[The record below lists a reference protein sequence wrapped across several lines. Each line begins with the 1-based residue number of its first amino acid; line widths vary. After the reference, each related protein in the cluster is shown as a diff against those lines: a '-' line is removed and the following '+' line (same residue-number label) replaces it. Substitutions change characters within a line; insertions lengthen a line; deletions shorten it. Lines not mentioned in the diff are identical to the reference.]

1 MSARP
6 SPIAR
11 LRLDRLAL
19 AVLAGTMLWLLAAAW
34 SPAPAQA
41 VITIFTSDNPG
52 EPAGTL
58 TRFKCRFL
66 VDRFGANKGTKFL
79 SVTSVPS
86 GGFSLGARLPYTAFG
101 KDEDIPYGSGGAGLP
116 PFVRIK
122 GPAGA
127 ASNFEAGP
135 PGLPLAGSYIVARTR
150 FSIGVIKI
158 GNYAFAGGGS
168 CPKPKPRRRR

>member
-6 SPIAR
+6 SRIAR

-19 AVLAGTMLWLLAAAW
+19 AVLAGATLWLLAAAW

-41 VITIFTSDNPG
+41 VITIFTADNPG

-58 TRFKCRFL
+58 TRFSCRYL
-66 VDRFGANKGTKFL
+66 VDRVGANKGTKYL
-79 SVTSVPS
+79 SLLSAPS
-86 GGFSLGARLPYTAFG
+86 GGFRLGARLPYTAFG
-101 KDEDIPYGSGGAGLP
+101 RNEDIQYGDVPGRLP
-116 PFVRIK
+116 PFVSIS
-122 GPAGA
+122 GPAGRS
-127 ASNFEAGP
+127 SNYEPGP